1 MTNLKVKQIYLDEDN
16 DVLVCNYLP
25 KHFLEIKSIKNIEHP
40 QLKLLQSQLD
50 KAKHDKEKEYFT
62 QCIAELPIV
71 KEVYFT
77 VYSNISYEEL
87 VAKLVRE
94 KYTADEENA
103 IQRKAILNGITEE
116 FSAYNQYAEECKVRA
131 KEYIARRESVLNE
144 QKNN

>member
-1 MTNLKVKQIYLDEDN
+1 
-16 DVLVCNYLP
+16 
-25 KHFLEIKSIKNIEHP
+25 
-40 QLKLLQSQLD
+40 LQSQLD